1 MHDGQ
6 VTIREREGFVEAED
20 VGDRSQYEQFIVSGY
35 YTIKEKEN
43 NYRVGVALM
52 HLGIEIK
59 EKEA

>member
-6 VTIREREGFVEAED
+6 VTIGEGEGLVEAED
-20 VGDRSQYEQFIVSGY
+20 VRDRSQYEQFIVSGNH
-35 YTIKEKEN
+35 TIKEEEN